1 VLFSFDDFSLDRDRR
16 ELRRGADAIA
26 VEPQVFDLLVYLI
39 ENRDRVVSRDDL
51 IAAVWD
57 GRIVSESTLA
67 SRISAARLAVGDS
80 GEAQRLIKTI
90 PRKGFRFVG
99 DISEVAKPRTPQ
111 SKVASIP
118 IPAQS
123 ISFCRTGDGVSIALA
138 TAGAGPVLMKT
149 AHWLNHLEYD
159 WQSPIWSP
167 MYARLAARFRFV
179 RYDGRGNGLSDRDV
193 PDISFA
199 GLERDLDAAVAALG
213 LNRFVLLG
221 LSQGA
226 AAAIS
231 YAARH
236 PQRVSGL
243 IIYGGYAQGRNRRD
257 SPDELARAQMVL
269 ALMRQGWGQEDSA
282 FMRAFSSLYLPNGSR
297 EQIKWFADLQ
307 RLTTTG
313 ELAARLRIACDDID
327 IVDIL
332 PAVRV
337 PTLVLH
343 ARKDCVVPVEQ
354 GRFLAANIAGARFV
368 SLDSENHVPIPG
380 EPSWD
385 ELLHEIESFTADI
398 SAEDRGER

>member
-1 VLFSFDDFSLDRDRR
+1 MLFSFDDLSLDRDRR

-51 IAAVWD
+51 IEAVWD

-80 GEAQRLIKTI
+80 GKVQRLIKTI
-90 PRKGFRFVG
+90 PRKGFCFVG
-99 DISEVAKPRTPQ
+99 DISEEAKRRTPQ
-111 SKVASIP
+111 SNAAVIP

-123 ISFCRTGDGVSIALA
+123 ISFCRTSDGVSIALA

-149 AHWLNHLEYD
+149 GHWLSHLEYD

-199 GLERDLDAAVAALG
+199 GIERDLDAAVAALG

-269 ALMRQGWGQEDSA
+269 ALMRHGWGQEELRVHA
-282 FMRAFSSLYLPNGSR
+282 CVQLAL
-297 EQIKWFADLQ
+297 FAQ
-307 RLTTTG
+307 RLARADQMVCRP
-313 ELAARLRIACDDID
+313 AATDHYRRACRQTAHRLRRYRHRRYFAG
-327 IVDIL
+327 
-332 PAVRV
+332 R
-337 PTLVLH
+337 
-343 ARKDCVVPVEQ
+343 Q
-354 GRFLAANIAGARFV
+354 GAHIGSSRAQGLRRSG
-368 SLDSENHVPIPG
+368 
-380 EPSWD
+380 
-385 ELLHEIESFTADI
+385 
-398 SAEDRGER
+398 